1 MISKQCSSD
10 ELNNITSKYRLPLAI
25 KNLIK
30 KFDLTNFNN
39 ISPSPNHTL
48 ISKSHATP
56 HLQILKR
63 DWRSET
69 RARQILQTN
78 QNILSS
84 KQMF

>member
-1 MISKQCSSD
+1 MFIRRVKQHHFKVQVT
-10 ELNNITSKYRLPLAI
+10 LGYQKFN
-25 KNLIK
+25 K

-69 RARQILQTN
+69 RARQILKTN
-78 QNILSS
+78 QNSLSS